1 MVLKDV
7 RKSSLF
13 PRWYSQYVDSSQQY
27 FFDMNGQHSIPGS
40 CVVTSG
46 PSVGAIVVGDTVVAA
61 PTDGT

>member
-1 MVLKDV
+1 
-7 RKSSLF
+7 
-13 PRWYSQYVDSSQQY
+13 
-27 FFDMNGQHSIPGS
+27 MNGQHSIPGS